1 MKPLIAG
8 LMFMPNLELSAH
20 PRDAEFMQLALAQA
34 ELARAA
40 GEVPVGAVLVLN
52 DEVIAAG
59 HNQPIRQNDPSSHAE
74 MVVLRSAGQKLS
86 NYRLPNTVLYVTL
99 EPCMMCSG
107 AIMHARVSRL
117 VYGAKD
123 PKTGCVHSVLKL
135 FDHQQLNHHTIVESG
150 VLEESCARILK
161 DFFKERR
168 TQNS

>member
-1 MKPLIAG
+1 MRRLTVG
-8 LMFMPNLELSAH
+8 LMFMPNSSH

-40 GEVPVGAVLVLN
+40 GEVPVGAVLVFN
-52 DEVIAAG
+52 DEVIATG
-59 HNQPIRQNDPSSHAE
+59 HNQPISQNDPSSHAE
-74 MVVLRSAGQKLS
+74 MVLLRSAGQKLS
-86 NYRLPNTVLYVTL
+86 NYRLPDTTLYVTL

-107 AIMHARVSRL
+107 AIMQARVSRL

-135 FDHQQLNHHTIVESG
+135 FDHQQLNHHTMVEGG
-150 VLEESCARILK
+150 VLEESCAQVLK